1 MGDCKTNHRDQHL
14 VEMQSRGL
22 IHSHVV
28 DWHFNDIDFTA
39 VSLLPTV
46 NETNMDL
53 SMFPSVFD
61 PSVQMERTASYYV
74 SRYVRNRTVVDWC
87 NFWCVWYTCTRV
99 HRPFTSTVQ
108 ERGREFRKEGK
119 GCIHVHVILFVL
131 QYMYR
136 YMYVCMYG
144 YFVLCHVL
152 LDWAPSKSYP
162 TTVVRVRS
170 IMPNIFEWN
179 SMQGDSMRCILTE
192 L

>member
-87 NFWCVWYTCTRV
+87 NFWCVWYTCTCTCTRV
-99 HRPFTSTVQ
+99 HRPFTSYCTRKRKRVPK
-108 ERGREFRKEGK
+108 GREGMYNSF
-119 GCIHVHVILFVL
+119 CPTVHVHTC
-131 QYMYR
+131 
-136 YMYVCMYG
+136 MYVCTGTLYYVMY
-144 YFVLCHVL
+144 F
-152 LDWAPSKSYP
+152 
-162 TTVVRVRS
+162 
-170 IMPNIFEWN
+170 
-179 SMQGDSMRCILTE
+179 
-192 L
+192 

>member
-108 ERGREFRKEGK
+108 ERGREFRQGREGMYNSF
-119 GCIHVHVILFVL
+119 CPTCTVHV
-131 QYMYR
+131 

-152 LDWAPSKSYP
+152 LDWAPSKSY
-162 TTVVRVRS
+162 
-170 IMPNIFEWN
+170 
-179 SMQGDSMRCILTE
+179 
-192 L
+192 

>member
-152 LDWAPSKSYP
+152 LDWAPSKSYYYCP
-162 TTVVRVRS
+162 FWS
-170 IMPNIFEWN
+170 DYWGI
-179 SMQGDSMRCILTE
+179 
-192 L
+192 